1 MENALILKMLG
12 KSYKLLFEFSLTM
25 TSFCE
30 NCNDV
35 DKSRDKIPANC
46 VNKGLP
52 VLRIFSVVGGGGGRR
67 GMCLGQGGGMF
78 KQHMNFII

>member
-1 MENALILKMLG
+1 
-12 KSYKLLFEFSLTM
+12 M

-35 DKSRDKIPANC
+35 DKSRGKIPANC

-52 VLRIFSVVGGGGGRR
+52 VLRIFSVVGGGEWGRVWGR
-67 GMCLGQGGGMF
+67 EGGGHVQTAHEFHNLNMDF
-78 KQHMNFII
+78 VV